1 MPHYSTLDVDQ
12 FLIRLDLLETTAG
25 CCAYS
30 AESACASNA
39 AKYDVS
45 DRLTAIRIADV

>member
-25 CCAYS
+25 RCLFRR
-30 AESACASNA
+30 ACLRF
-39 AKYDVS
+39 KC
-45 DRLTAIRIADV
+45 R